1 MRSGFGRAGRSGH
14 PPAALVDG
22 AGWRHS
28 LLGLKPTFFSA
39 LGLIVLVPG
48 VWAAEPPGGSASR
61 NAAAIVRELGDFSQA
76 GMDRR
81 LGPGYAFYHAGSTAE
96 KFPEQWM
103 PPVREEAKGRRY
115 EIGGPWTPLV
125 SGDFS
130 STQGQILYVPDAGFG
145 MDRVT
150 ILEWAHGSFSERPE
164 PPWNGG
170 FRPEPAL
177 AAWQKSAGGDP
188 GAPIAMARGVGG
200 WANCGVAIFAS
211 GLVATAGTV
220 TAEGGNPI
228 FRFPKNKLPTA
239 IAITNKN
246 EFALITVVDTD
257 RRTGQVAVLA
267 LESSG
272 RESRFPHEWSEPHP
286 GLPNVAVF
294 THLKLLGYIDL
305 PGLDFPTG
313 ISAVSDAAPTRLN
326 GRDGNAGLL
335 SSFDLAQQSDRDIFN
350 TGDNAAY
357 SSRCGFAA
365 IIGKYEGRVAF
376 LDLQPL
382 FVRLREMYYTTGE
395 NYRKTR
401 ELGDGPHEWPYTF
414 AVDPGWAPRLVT
426 VLEQREPT
434 AVLVTLARGSEARA
448 FVASR
453 DGQVRLYRV
462 GGLATP
468 AVALPAEIKVAGVVQ
483 VGRNPVCLAPDKTN
497 SQAIIA
503 VSRGDREISWISYS
517 AAGGQVVRRLRDARL
532 LDPVFVEV
540 ADTHGIETA
549 LLTVADFNGR
559 QILNYRYA
567 PVVFA
572 TQGGA
577 RFGMGERGTAEFECG
592 GLMKFPGWPFCL
604 SATNVN

>member
-1 MRSGFGRAGRSGH
+1 MWADEAPDRAG
-14 PPAALVDG
+14 PA
-22 AGWRHS
+22 
-28 LLGLKPTFFSA
+28 P
-39 LGLIVLVPG
+39 
-48 VWAAEPPGGSASR
+48 R

-81 LGPGYAFYHAGSTAE
+81 LGPAYAFYHAGAETE

-103 PPVREEAKGRRY
+103 PPVKEEAKGRRY
-115 EIGGPWTPLV
+115 EIGGPWTPQA

-130 STQGQILYVPDAGFG
+130 STQGQILYVPDGGFG

-150 ILEWAHGSFSERPE
+150 ILEWAHGGFSERPE
-164 PPWNGG
+164 PPWNSG
-170 FRPEPAL
+170 FRPEPTL
-177 AAWQKSAGGDP
+177 AAWQKAAGSDP

-200 WANCGVAIFAS
+200 WANCGVAVFAS

-220 TAEGGNPI
+220 TGEGSNPI
-228 FRFPKNKLPTA
+228 FRFPRNKLPTA

-246 EFALITVVDTD
+246 EFALITLVDTD
-257 RRTGQVAVLA
+257 RMTGQVAVLA

-272 RESRFPHEWSEPHP
+272 RENRFPHEWREPHP

-313 ISAVSDAAPTRLN
+313 ISAVGDASPSRLN
-326 GRDGNAGLL
+326 GRDGHAGLL

-350 TGDNAAY
+350 TGDNGGY

-382 FVRLREMYYTTGE
+382 FARLREMYYTTGE
-395 NYRKTR
+395 NYQKTR
-401 ELGDGPHEWPYTF
+401 ELGDGPHQWPYTF
-414 AVDPGWAPRLVT
+414 GFDPAWAPRLVT
-426 VLEQREPT
+426 VVEQPEPT
-434 AVLVTLARGSEARA
+434 AALATLAGGEART

-453 DGQVRLYRV
+453 SGQVCIYRV

-468 AVALPAEIKVAGVVQ
+468 AAASPAEIKVVGFVQ
-483 VGRNPVCLAPDKTN
+483 VGRNPVCLAYDKVHPQT
-497 SQAIIA
+497 IIA
-503 VSRGDREISWISYS
+503 VSRGDREIAWIRYS
-517 AAGGQVVRRLRDARL
+517 AAGGQVIRRLRDARL

-577 RFGMGERGTAEFECG
+577 RFGMGENGTAEFECG

>member
-1 MRSGFGRAGRSGH
+1 MPRGLPWELFLFAMLPVFATGGRAAELLARAA
-14 PPAALVDG
+14 PAPD
-22 AGWRHS
+22 
-28 LLGLKPTFFSA
+28 
-39 LGLIVLVPG
+39 
-48 VWAAEPPGGSASR
+48 SAS
-61 NAAAIVRELGDFSQA
+61 AVVRELRDFSHA

-81 LGPGYAFYHAGSTAE
+81 LGPGYAFYHAGTE
-96 KFPEQWM
+96 TEQFPEQWM

-115 EIGGPWTPLV
+115 EIGGPWSTQA

-150 ILEWAHGSFSERPE
+150 LLEWSNGGFSEKPE
-164 PPWNGG
+164 PPWNSG
-170 FRPEPAL
+170 FRPEPTL
-177 AAWQKSAGGDP
+177 GAWQKAAGGDP
-188 GAPIAMARGVGG
+188 GVPIAMARGIGG
-200 WANCGVAIFAS
+200 WANCGVVLFSS

-220 TAEGGNPI
+220 TGEGSNPV
-228 FRFPKNKLPTA
+228 FRFPKNKRPTA

-246 EFALITVVDTD
+246 EFALVTVVDTD
-257 RRTGQVAVLA
+257 RMTGQVAVLA

-272 RESRFPHEWSEPHP
+272 RENGFPHEWREPHP

-305 PGLDFPTG
+305 PGLNFPTG
-313 ISAVSDAAPTRLN
+313 ISAVGDATMSRLN

-350 TGDNAAY
+350 SGDNAGY

-365 IIGKYEGRVAF
+365 IIGRYEGRVAF
-376 LDLQPL
+376 LDLKPL
-382 FVRLREMYYTTGE
+382 FLRLREMYYTTGE
-395 NYRKTR
+395 NYRKTL
-401 ELGDGPHEWPYTF
+401 ELGDGPHQWPYTF
-414 AVDPGWAPRLVT
+414 AADPGWAPKLVA
-426 VLEQREPT
+426 VIPQPEPT
-434 AVLVTLARGSEARA
+434 AVLATLGRGSESRT

-462 GGLATP
+462 GGLATLE
-468 AVALPAEIKVAGVVQ
+468 AASPAEIKVAGVVQ
-483 VGRNPVCLAPDKTN
+483 VGRNPVCLAYDKTHP
-497 SQAIIA
+497 QTIIA
-503 VSRGDREISWISYS
+503 VSRGDREISWISH
-517 AAGGQVVRRLRDARL
+517 AGGDGKVIRRLRDARL
-532 LDPVFVEV
+532 QDPVFVEV

-577 RFGMGERGTAEFECG
+577 RFGMGEHGTDEFECG
-592 GLMKFPGWPFCL
+592 GLMPFPGWPFCL

>member
-1 MRSGFGRAGRSGH
+1 M
-14 PPAALVDG
+14 
-22 AGWRHS
+22 
-28 LLGLKPTFFSA
+28 
-39 LGLIVLVPG
+39 
-48 VWAAEPPGGSASR
+48 
-61 NAAAIVRELGDFSQA
+61 VRDLSDFSHA

-81 LGPGYAFYHAGSTAE
+81 LGPDYAFYHGGAEPE

-115 EIGGPWTPLV
+115 EIGGPWSTQA

-130 STQGQILYVPDAGFG
+130 STQGQILYVPEAGFG

-150 ILEWAHGSFSERPE
+150 ILEWSNGGFSERPE
-164 PPWNGG
+164 PPWNSG
-170 FRPEPAL
+170 FRPEPTL
-177 AAWQKSAGGDP
+177 PVWQKAAGGDP
-188 GAPIAMARGVGG
+188 GTPIAMARGIGG
-200 WANCGVAIFAS
+200 WANCGVVLFSS

-220 TAEGGNPI
+220 TGEGSNPI

-257 RRTGQVAVLA
+257 RLVGQVAVLA

-272 RESRFPHEWSEPHP
+272 RENHFPHEWSEPHP

-305 PGLDFPTG
+305 PGLSFPTG
-313 ISAVSDAAPTRLN
+313 ISAVNDASPSRLN

-382 FVRLREMYYTTGE
+382 FRRVREMYFTTGE
-395 NYRKTR
+395 NYRKTQ
-401 ELGDGPHEWPYTF
+401 EPGDGPQQWPYSF
-414 AVDPGWAPRLVT
+414 AADPGWSPKLIT
-426 VLEQREPT
+426 VIEQPEPT
-434 AVLVTLARGSEARA
+434 AVLATLAGPSGARA
-448 FVASR
+448 WVASR
-453 DGQVRLYRV
+453 DGQVRIYGV

-468 AVALPAEIKVAGVVQ
+468 EAASPADVKVAGVVQ
-483 VGRNPVCLAPDKTN
+483 VGRNPVCLAYDKVHPSTV
-497 SQAIIA
+497 IA
-503 VSRGDREISWISYS
+503 VSRGDREIAWISHE
-517 AAGGQVVRRLRDARL
+517 GKVTRRLRDARL
-532 LDPVFVEV
+532 QDPVFVEV

-549 LLTVADFNGR
+549 LLTVADFKGR

-577 RFGMGERGTAEFECG
+577 RFGMGKDGADEFECG